1 MLAPVRGPV
10 KPQGILHDEYSHHS
24 DLQPPEH
31 LLLGRREI
39 IGMEH
44 KDRDGNQVQ
53 SNDYDIDGPSQRGL
67 EVDHVE
73 LNRLSKRPPIL
84 YVALSGSF

>member
-1 MLAPVRGPV
+1 
-10 KPQGILHDEYSHHS
+10 
-24 DLQPPEH
+24 
-31 LLLGRREI
+31 
-39 IGMEH
+39 MEH